1 MSMFLISFS
10 IIKITSWYFLKI
22 KTPMNPGGNLK
33 RCFSKTEY
41 PRRLNKFL
49 LTASL
54 ATLFG
59 AIKEICG
66 VVESLFNLNLKV
78 KKEELTDLQVPSWVH
93 GGLYF

>member
-1 MSMFLISFS
+1 
-10 IIKITSWYFLKI
+10 
-22 KTPMNPGGNLK
+22 MNPGGNLK

-78 KKEELTDLQVPSWVH
+78 KKEELTDLPYLNIFSTSFLLVLFFFGSMLNGQFFSALLTPS
-93 GGLYF
+93 